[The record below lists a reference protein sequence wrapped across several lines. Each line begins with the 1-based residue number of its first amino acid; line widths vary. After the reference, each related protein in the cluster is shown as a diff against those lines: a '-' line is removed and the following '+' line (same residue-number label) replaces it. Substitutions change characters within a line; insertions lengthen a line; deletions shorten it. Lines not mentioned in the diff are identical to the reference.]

1 MCADPE
7 MGTRLVT
14 QGGMLVRNSATQRGN
29 AGEKLEPGQGGM
41 VLRNWPPR
49 GGMLVRKFAHRGG
62 MLVKTDTARG
72 APRETGVSVLAA
84 CTVLPRYLPGARRS
98 VAPSG
103 HGADL
108 VHALSSPAL
117 SSIERMYASPGAKKR
132 PKAKNGELISTG
144 LVPASLRRMFSARER
159 PREDRCHEPSQVPG
173 FVRAGSTAI
182 WPLGSDTP
190 PLMLVTRL
198 SWRGA

>member
-1 MCADPE
+1 
-7 MGTRLVT
+7 
-14 QGGMLVRNSATQRGN
+14 MLVRNSATQRGN

-49 GGMLVRKFAHRGG
+49 GGMLVRKCAHRGG

-117 SSIERMYASPGAKKR
+117 SSIERKYASPGAKTSKS
-132 PKAKNGELISTG
+132 KNRGVDRHGAGARLAA
-144 LVPASLRRMFSARER
+144 PNAPARER
-159 PREDRCHEPSQVPG
+159 PREARYHEPSRVPG
-173 FVRAGSTAI
+173 FVRAGSTTI

-198 SWRGA
+198 S